1 MKRLTVILA
10 LMLAFPALC
19 LAQDDSYEPVP
30 VEISSVRAERD
41 NVWYYVHK
49 VQPRQTLYSICRAY
63 DVTQQEVYEANRAAL
78 ETGLKAGMELYIPYH
93 GDIKARVE
101 AAMEKAA
108 EARTQTQTTS
118 QAQAQPQVQT
128 PPQEQSGQ
136 QSAPEYTTHRVK
148 WYESLYSIARKYD
161 VTPESILKANHLTR
175 VDLNTGQ
182 ILRIPTTSYQD
193 AVERQV
199 NNDYVEEVIE
209 EPVVPDFEESPLF
222 VEDEETDLP
231 YDDDIFFSQP
241 FSGKAK
247 IALLLPFN
255 SRSSSP
261 SSNYLDFY
269 SGVLLALERIK
280 SQGVDADLK
289 VIDLSDYANNIS
301 ALASDQFLGDRD
313 FVIGPVMSADLAR
326 IVDYCNSHRIPLISP
341 MDQQAERLAADNP
354 YFIQAPVSAE
364 NQVARLVESMNYS
377 SPSQDNVIVIRE
389 TGSDTSYFKQVEA
402 ALLRAGIPYKTFSYG
417 ILEGRRIDAT
427 LSSSYLSGNKTN
439 HIIIASEKE
448 SFASD
453 AVRNISLLST
463 RYDIVGYGSNRLR
476 NFETIELE
484 AYQNVSMHFSLG
496 YFVDYK
502 RPEVRDFVFKYRA
515 LFNTEPGAY
524 AFQGYDLT
532 SYFTE
537 ALRKYGKRFNRRL
550 DDFDMKLLQ
559 SNMHYEKASPRGGY
573 VNKATKN
580 IVYLDDYSIACE

>member
-1 MKRLTVILA
+1 MKRLTILLA
-10 LMLAFPALC
+10 LMLVVPALSY
-19 LAQDDSYEPVP
+19 AQDNPSYEMVP
-30 VEISSVRAERD
+30 VEISTVRAQRD
-41 NVWYYVHK
+41 NSWFYVHK

-78 ETGLKAGMELYIPYH
+78 ETGLKAGMDLYIPFH
-93 GDIKARVE
+93 GDIE
-101 AAMEKAA
+101 AVNAASQPQPQAETAA
-108 EARTQTQTTS
+108 E
-118 QAQAQPQVQT
+118 QPQSQ
-128 PPQEQSGQ
+128 PQDDGF
-136 QSAPEYTTHRVK
+136 TTHRVK
-148 WYESLYSIARKYD
+148 WYESLYSIARKYEIS
-161 VTPESILKANHLTR
+161 PEAIIRANHLTL
-175 VDLNTGQ
+175 VDLRTGQ
-182 ILRIPTTSYQD
+182 ILRIPTANYQD

-199 NNDYVEEVIE
+199 NGDYADEVDQNEITVVEEIDQPAGD
-209 EPVVPDFEESPLF
+209 EPVQ
-222 VEDEETDLP
+222 P
-231 YDDDIFFSQP
+231 YDDIFFNEP

-280 SQGVDADLK
+280 SQGIDADLK
-289 VIDLSDYANNIS
+289 VIDISEYSNNIG

-313 FVIGPVMSADLAR
+313 FVIGPVMSADISK
-326 IVDYCNSHRIPLISP
+326 IVDYCNMRGIPLISP
-341 MDQQAERLAADNP
+341 MDQQAEKLVADNP
-354 YFIQAPVSAE
+354 SLIQAPVSADD
-364 NQVARLVESMNYS
+364 QIAKLIESMDFTS
-377 SPSQDNVIVIRE
+377 TAKDNVIVIRE
-389 TGSDTSYFKQVEA
+389 KGNDSLYFKQIES
-402 ALLRAGIPYKTFSYG
+402 ALVRADIPFKTFSYG

-427 LSSSYLSGNKTN
+427 LSSSYLSNSKTN

-453 AVRNISLLST
+453 AVRNISLLSS

-496 YFVDYK
+496 YYVDYS

-532 SYFTE
+532 NYFTE
-537 ALRKYGKRFNRRL
+537 ALRKYGKRFNRSL
-550 DDFDMKLLQ
+550 GDFDMKLLQ
-559 SNMHYEKASPRGGY
+559 SNMHYEKPSPWGGY
-573 VNKATKN
+573 LNKATKN

>member
-1 MKRLTVILA
+1 MKRLTILLA
-10 LMLAFPALC
+10 LMLVVPALSY
-19 LAQDDSYEPVP
+19 AQDNPSYEMVP
-30 VEISSVRAERD
+30 VEISTVRAQRD
-41 NVWYYVHK
+41 NSWFYVHK

-78 ETGLKAGMELYIPYH
+78 ETGLKAGMNLYIPFH
-93 GDIKARVE
+93 GDIE
-101 AAMEKAA
+101 AVNAASQPQPQAETAA
-108 EARTQTQTTS
+108 E
-118 QAQAQPQVQT
+118 QPQSQ
-128 PPQEQSGQ
+128 PQDDGF
-136 QSAPEYTTHRVK
+136 TTHRVK
-148 WYESLYSIARKYD
+148 WYESLYSIARKYEIS
-161 VTPESILKANHLTR
+161 PEAIIRANHLTR
-175 VDLNTGQ
+175 VDLRTGQ
-182 ILRIPTTSYQD
+182 ILRIPTANYQD

-199 NNDYVEEVIE
+199 NGDYADEVDQNEITVVEEIDQPAGD
-209 EPVVPDFEESPLF
+209 EPVQ
-222 VEDEETDLP
+222 P
-231 YDDDIFFSQP
+231 YDDIFFNEP

-280 SQGVDADLK
+280 SQGIDADLK
-289 VIDLSDYANNIS
+289 VIDISEYSNNIG

-313 FVIGPVMSADLAR
+313 FVIGPVMSADISK
-326 IVDYCNSHRIPLISP
+326 IVDYCNMRGIPLISP
-341 MDQQAERLAADNP
+341 MDQQAEKLVADNP
-354 YFIQAPVSAE
+354 SLIQAPVSADD
-364 NQVARLVESMNYS
+364 QIAKLIESMDFTS
-377 SPSQDNVIVIRE
+377 TAKDNVIVIRE
-389 TGSDTSYFKQVEA
+389 KGNDSLYFKQIES
-402 ALLRAGIPYKTFSYG
+402 ALVRADIPFKTFSYG

-427 LSSSYLSGNKTN
+427 LSSSYLSNSKTN

-453 AVRNISLLST
+453 AVRNISLLSS

-496 YFVDYK
+496 YYVDYS

-532 SYFTE
+532 NYFTE
-537 ALRKYGKRFNRRL
+537 ALRKYGKRFNRSL
-550 DDFDMKLLQ
+550 GDFDMKLLQ
-559 SNMHYEKASPRGGY
+559 SNMHYEKPSPWGGY
-573 VNKATKN
+573 LNKATKN

>member
-1 MKRLTVILA
+1 MKRLTILLA
-10 LMLAFPALC
+10 LMLVVPALSY
-19 LAQDDSYEPVP
+19 AQDNPSYEMVP
-30 VEISSVRAERD
+30 VEISTIRAQRD
-41 NVWYYVHK
+41 NSWFYVHK

-78 ETGLKAGMELYIPYH
+78 ETGLKAGMDLYIPFH
-93 GDIKARVE
+93 GGIE
-101 AAMEKAA
+101 AVNAASQPQPQAETAA
-108 EARTQTQTTS
+108 E
-118 QAQAQPQVQT
+118 QPQSQ
-128 PPQEQSGQ
+128 PQDDGF
-136 QSAPEYTTHRVK
+136 TTHRVK
-148 WYESLYSIARKYD
+148 WYESLYSIARKYEIS
-161 VTPESILKANHLTR
+161 PEAIIRANHLTR
-175 VDLNTGQ
+175 VDLRTGQ
-182 ILRIPTTSYQD
+182 ILRIPTANYQD

-199 NNDYVEEVIE
+199 NGDYADEVDQNEITVVEEIDQPAGD
-209 EPVVPDFEESPLF
+209 EPVQ
-222 VEDEETDLP
+222 P
-231 YDDDIFFSQP
+231 YDDIFFNEP

-280 SQGVDADLK
+280 SQGIDADLK
-289 VIDLSDYANNIS
+289 VIDISEYSNNIG

-313 FVIGPVMSADLAR
+313 FVIGPVMSADISK
-326 IVDYCNSHRIPLISP
+326 IVDYCNMRGIPLISP
-341 MDQQAERLAADNP
+341 MDQQAEKLVADNP
-354 YFIQAPVSAE
+354 SLIQAPVSADD
-364 NQVARLVESMNYS
+364 QIAKLIESMDFTS
-377 SPSQDNVIVIRE
+377 TAKDNVIVIRE
-389 TGSDTSYFKQVEA
+389 KGNDSLYFKQIES
-402 ALLRAGIPYKTFSYG
+402 ALVRADIPFKTFSYG

-427 LSSSYLSGNKTN
+427 LSSSYLSNSKTN

-453 AVRNISLLST
+453 AVRNISLLSS

-496 YFVDYK
+496 YYVDYS

-532 SYFTE
+532 NYFTE
-537 ALRKYGKRFNRRL
+537 ALRKYGKRFTRSL
-550 DDFDMKLLQ
+550 GDFDMKLLQ
-559 SNMHYEKASPRGGY
+559 SNMHYEKPSPWGGY
-573 VNKATKN
+573 LNKATKN